1 MMMGNACIF
10 LVVALSLL
18 CVALVESSVGNGV
31 VTALPLRGGAIKSR
45 CASNN
50 KNGKARRHDGR
61 RLAPRRRRA
70 SREKVVP
77 EPVPAAINVTVLTWN
92 MAETSPSTE
101 DCAFMEDFAD
111 SDVIVLGIQECENI
125 KPRRHEGSR
134 SRKWRSIQAGI
145 YKKQYH
151 CIVQHKIGGLQ
162 LAVHV
167 RRKYYAELVQD
178 VQVLDVACGIG
189 NVLTNKGA
197 ICALLRIK
205 GKTLALTNA
214 HFAAHVDKVNDRNAD
229 FCRVTASIADS
240 APAKW
245 LHQHSVSGKHALER
259 RKAFEKSVKYS
270 DQPWLEHL
278 LRAAGCPPE
287 QQLALAEEAEAKYY
301 SGARAMDK
309 GKGRKKGKSKSTS
322 KSKSGRA
329 ASKLTKA
336 RGAAP
341 SVVVASAFSEEEEEE
356 EDKPVP
362 PVCLDW
368 PFDGVI
374 FFGDLNYR
382 LDLPRLEIEMLRDGM
397 DVVSRAVKRGP
408 AAKASALNVL
418 QNLLNYDQLRR
429 EMAASRVFTRF
440 REGQI
445 DFLPT
450 FKYDR
455 ESDIFDSSSKLRPPA
470 WTDRVL
476 YFVETEGVDEHPAR
490 APMLELVD
498 YQSITARH
506 SDHRPVMAKFRLNLE
521 DNKV

>member
-1 MMMGNACIF
+1 
-10 LVVALSLL
+10 
-18 CVALVESSVGNGV
+18 
-31 VTALPLRGGAIKSR
+31 
-45 CASNN
+45 
-50 KNGKARRHDGR
+50 
-61 RLAPRRRRA
+61 
-70 SREKVVP
+70 
-77 EPVPAAINVTVLTWN
+77 
-92 MAETSPSTE
+92 
-101 DCAFMEDFAD
+101 MEDFAD

-134 SRKWRSIQAGI
+134 SRKWRGIQAGM
-145 YKKQYH
+145 YKSQYR

-178 VQVLDVACGIG
+178 VQVLDVACGLG

-240 APAKW
+240 APTKW
-245 LHQHSVSGKHALER
+245 LHPHSVSGRHALER
-259 RKAFEKSVKYS
+259 RKAFEKSAKYS

-287 QQLALAEEAEAKYY
+287 QQLALAEEAEAKYC
-301 SGARAMDK
+301 SSARATGKGRGRRKGKGK
-309 GKGRKKGKSKSTS
+309 GKGRKMGKDKSTS
-322 KSKSGRA
+322 KSKSKRV
-329 ASKLTKA
+329 ASKLAKA
-336 RGAAP
+336 YDAAP
-341 SVVVASAFSEEEEEE
+341 SVVAASAFSEEEQQE
-356 EDKPVP
+356 EDKAFP
-362 PVCLDW
+362 PACLDW

-382 LDLPRLEIEMLRDGM
+382 LDLPRLEIEMLRDDM
-397 DVVSRAVKRGP
+397 EVVSSRTVKHGP
-408 AAKASALNVL
+408 AARASRALNVL

-429 EMAASRVFTRF
+429 EMAASRVFTGF
-440 REGQI
+440 QEGQI

-455 ESDIFDSSSKLRPPA
+455 ESDVFDSSSKLRPPA

-476 YFVETEGVDEHPAR
+476 YFVETATATAPVNGAEDVAAVVDEHPGR

-498 YQSITARH
+498 YKSITARH

-521 DNKV
+521 VPELLPEGRK